1 MLQFTAESLIRLA
14 GRELAWRGISG
25 EKIGTLSMVVL
36 PPEECH
42 ILVTSSHETI
52 EDWEAQV
59 KDHAIIDPPADTLDD
74 PEAEAVLDLEGE
86 LVTLVCVQRGDRCMR
101 LGYSPSQNALV
112 IPDFD
117 GIEED
122 GHVTG

>member
-25 EKIGTLSMVVL
+25 EKIETLSMVVL

-59 KDHAIIDPPADTLDD
+59 KDRAIVDPPAN
-74 PEAEAVLDLEGE
+74 ALDLEGE